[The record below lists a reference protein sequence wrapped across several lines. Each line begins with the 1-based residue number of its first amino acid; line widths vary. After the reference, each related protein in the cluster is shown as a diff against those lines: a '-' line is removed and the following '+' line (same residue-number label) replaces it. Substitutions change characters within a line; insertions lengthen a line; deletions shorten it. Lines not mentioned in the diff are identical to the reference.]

1 MRTKF
6 KDAHNEPLVI
16 NNKDL
21 LQDNNIEKV
30 IDKKSEGINLE
41 LQKDLKVNSNLH
53 ILNSD
58 LDSIKPQI
66 ITPKTENEWDDD
78 VAEFRNEPN
87 NVEKKSK
94 SKKNKNKNNQKG
106 RNNETAFSN
115 TS

>member
-1 MRTKF
+1 M
-6 KDAHNEPLVI
+6 
-16 NNKDL
+16 
-21 LQDNNIEKV
+21 QDKNIQKV
-30 IDKKSEGINLE
+30 IDKKSEGINQ

-53 ILNSD
+53 ILNSN

-66 ITPKTENEWDDD
+66 ITPKSENEWDDD
-78 VAEFRNEPN
+78 VAESRNEPN
-87 NVEKKSK
+87 NAEKK

>member
-1 MRTKF
+1 
-6 KDAHNEPLVI
+6 
-16 NNKDL
+16 
-21 LQDNNIEKV
+21 LQDKNIQKV
-30 IDKKSEGINLE
+30 IDKKSEGINQ

-53 ILNSD
+53 ILNSN

-66 ITPKTENEWDDD
+66 ITPKSENEWDDD
-78 VAEFRNEPN
+78 VAESRNEPN
-87 NVEKKSK
+87 NAEKK